1 MALAE
6 RHHDDHPSSAKLSPA
21 ARRALIM
28 LTDSPDG
35 SAHNLLLAH
44 GFKRKLISGL
54 VEAKLA
60 TAKSELVQA
69 GERTVCVTRIM
80 ITDAGRIALEHPLY
94 SIDA

>member
-1 MALAE
+1 
-6 RHHDDHPSSAKLSPA
+6 
-21 ARRALIM
+21 M

-60 TAKSELVQA
+60 TARSELLQSGA
-69 GERTVCVTRIM
+69 RAVCVTRIM
-80 ITDAGRIALEHPLY
+80 ITDAGRNALEQRLY
-94 SIDA
+94 DIDT